1 MSPAQFLARIKREM
15 PPAVLLLGSE
25 GYERQRVRQALL
37 KAHLGDG
44 ADEGTTLHDLAEVSL
59 QEVIDDARSLSL
71 FVSTR
76 LIRVISAERALPRTA
91 SSASDDDEDDAG
103 GDAPATSGSALAAYL
118 KDPAPGVVL
127 LFEATRFALEGE
139 EKKKAERVRK
149 FYAAVGDVVELE
161 RYTPE
166 SALRELN
173 TLAQRAGTRFEPAAA
188 QLLVEALAADIS
200 RIATELDKLALYSN
214 ATHAINVADIAA
226 LIPDARSNTI
236 FALVAAL
243 GRRDR
248 ATALTV
254 LDTLCRDG
262 EYLPLSL
269 SFLSTQMRLALMAQ
283 QAGVKSAQQVQAHFS
298 RSGVPMWPSR
308 AEQVAQ
314 TLGRFSAEQLRRG
327 LKLIFKA
334 DRDLRSARP
343 DDRIVMEEFVM
354 QLTE

>member
-1 MSPAQFLARIKREM
+1 MSPAQFLARVKRDV

-25 GYERQRVRQALL
+25 GYERQRVRAALAA
-37 KAHLGDG
+37 AHLGENP
-44 ADEGTTLHDLAEVSL
+44 DEGTTLHDLAEVSL
-59 QEVIDDARSLSL
+59 GEVIDDARSLSL
-71 FVSTR
+71 FVSQR
-76 LIRVISAERALPRTA
+76 LIRVISAELAMPRTA
-91 SSASDDDEDDAG
+91 AAADDDDDSGDSPGSSA
-103 GDAPATSGSALAAYL
+103 GSLAAYL

-127 LFEATRFALEGE
+127 LFEATRFALDGE
-139 EKKKAERVRK
+139 DKKKAERVRK
-149 FYAAVGDVVELE
+149 YYAAVAEVVELE
-161 RYTPE
+161 RYTPD
-166 SALRELN
+166 AARMELDRI
-173 TLAQRAGTRFEPAAA
+173 AKRAGIRIEPAAA

-200 RIATELDKLALYSN
+200 RIATELDKLALYSS
-214 ATHAINVADIAA
+214 ATHALTVADIAA

-248 ATALTV
+248 ATSLAV

-269 SFLSTQMRLALMAQ
+269 SFLSTQLRLALMAQ
-283 QAGVKSAQQVQAHFS
+283 QAGMKSAQQVQAHFS

-314 TLGRFSAEQLRRG
+314 TIGRFSAAQLRRG
-327 LKLIFKA
+327 LQLIFRA
-334 DRDLRSARP
+334 DRDLRSTRP

-354 QLTE
+354 QLTEP

>member
-1 MSPAQFLARIKREM
+1 MSPAQFLGRLKRGV

-25 GYERQRVRQALL
+25 GYERQRVRRALSD
-37 KAHLGDG
+37 AHLGPN
-44 ADEGTTLHDLAEVSL
+44 ADEATTLHDLAEVSL
-59 QEVIDDARSLSL
+59 REVIDDARSLSL
-71 FVSTR
+71 FVSSR
-76 LIRVISAERALPRTA
+76 LIRVISAELVLPRATA
-91 SSASDDDEDDAG
+91 PSDEDSDEDD
-103 GDAPATSGSALAAYL
+103 GDSPATTAGALAAYL

-127 LFEATRFALEGE
+127 LFEATRFALDGE

-149 FYAAVGDVVELE
+149 FYAAVSEVVELE
-161 RYTPE
+161 RYTPD
-166 SALRELN
+166 AARRELDS
-173 TLAQRAGTRFEPAAA
+173 LAQRAGIRFEPAAA
-188 QLLVEALAADIS
+188 QLLVEALGADIS
-200 RIATELDKLALYSN
+200 RIATELEKLALYAS
-214 ATHAINVADIAA
+214 ATHAISVADIAA

-248 ATALTV
+248 STALAV

-283 QAGVKSAQQVQAHFS
+283 QAGVKTAQQVQAHFS

-314 TLGRFSAEQLRRG
+314 TIGRFSADQLRRG
-327 LKLIFKA
+327 LKLLFRV